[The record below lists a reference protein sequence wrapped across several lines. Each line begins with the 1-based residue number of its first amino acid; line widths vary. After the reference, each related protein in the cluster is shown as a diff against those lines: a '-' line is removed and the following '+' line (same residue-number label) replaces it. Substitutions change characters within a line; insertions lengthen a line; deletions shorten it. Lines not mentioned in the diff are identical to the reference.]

1 MAKWFQTFFLL
12 AAKLYMLLVLLR
24 PSKIPLQPDAISPQ
38 LEPENICEYI
48 LDFTARF
55 GEINPDM
62 PYLCRREQSGLKR
75 TVFAFFPLFGGSRWK
90 KTLNLRFFAKKQVNF
105 WVVYLLRRKLL
116 IINENTMMHRQVKLI
131 IYTQLSPK
139 QNDERFFFIA
149 SLGCS
154 VLLSPISK
162 QRLSII

>member
-55 GEINPDM
+55 GEINPRHALSLQTRAVGAQKDCFCLF
-62 PYLCRREQSGLKR
+62 PSVRRESM
-75 TVFAFFPLFGGSRWK
+75 K
-90 KTLNLRFFAKKQVNF
+90 KNVKSSIFAKKQVNF
-105 WVVYLLRRKLL
+105 
-116 IINENTMMHRQVKLI
+116 
-131 IYTQLSPK
+131 
-139 QNDERFFFIA
+139 
-149 SLGCS
+149 
-154 VLLSPISK
+154 
-162 QRLSII
+162 

>member
-105 WVVYLLRRKLL
+105 WVVYLLRCKLL
-116 IINENTMMHRQVKLI
+116 IINKNTMMHRKTNETTPWQNTSAIFFLI
-131 IYTQLSPK
+131 HSYQQYPLFSGK
-139 QNDERFFFIA
+139 
-149 SLGCS
+149 
-154 VLLSPISK
+154 
-162 QRLSII
+162 

>member
-62 PYLCRREQSGLKR
+62 PYLCRRGLSGSKKA
-75 TVFAFFPLFGGSRWK
+75 VFASFPSVRRESMKKNVKSSIFRK
-90 KTLNLRFFAKKQVNF
+90 KTSKF
-105 WVVYLLRRKLL
+105 
-116 IINENTMMHRQVKLI
+116 
-131 IYTQLSPK
+131 LS
-139 QNDERFFFIA
+139 
-149 SLGCS
+149 SL
-154 VLLSPISK
+154 PFK
-162 QRLSII
+162 M